1 MGHISLYICDPNF
14 SCGLTNLRTDGRTE
28 VFHEA
33 LADLKKIENLAG
45 VKKED
50 KFYVFFPIRNK
61 DSSSEYKYS
70 ADTVLV
76 PDYCLVL

>member
-1 MGHISLYICDPNF
+1 MYISDPDLYAH
-14 SCGLTNLRTDGRTE
+14 GRTE

>member
-1 MGHISLYICDPNF
+1 MFAKNDAIYAF
-14 SCGLTNLRTDGRTE
+14 SSGRI
-28 VFHEA
+28 
-33 LADLKKIENLAG
+33 KKIENLAG

-61 DSSSEYKYS
+61 DNSSEYKYS